1 MSKKVIIIIGA
12 GALIFLLIIG
22 AGFFLIMNKMA
33 AIQNHSIDKVAGE
46 EVEVEEESSIGA
58 VFPLDTFVVNL
69 ADQGGKRYLRVKID
83 LEISDEKLKEELDQR
98 MPQIKDSILMILP
111 AKKFDNIKDEEGK
124 IALRNEITEKLNSF
138 LKTGSITYIYFTE
151 FVVQ

>member
-1 MSKKVIIIIGA
+1 MSKKTIIIIGA
-12 GALIFLLIIG
+12 VALIFLLIIG
-22 AGFFLIMNKMA
+22 AGFFIIMNKMA
-33 AIQNHSIDKVAGE
+33 AIQNQSIEKVADE
-46 EVEVEEESSIGA
+46 EVEEESLIGE
-58 VFPLDTFVVNL
+58 VYTLDTFVVNL

-83 LEISDEKLKEELDQR
+83 LEISDEKLKEELEQR

-138 LKTGSITYIYFTE
+138 LKTGTITYIYFTE

>member
-12 GALIFLLIIG
+12 GALILLLIIG

-33 AIQNHSIDKVAGE
+33 AIQNQSIEKVADE
-46 EVEVEEESSIGA
+46 EVEEESSIGA

-83 LEISDEKLKEELDQR
+83 LEISDEKLKEELEQR

-111 AKKFDNIKDEEGK
+111 AKKFDNIKNEEGK

-138 LKTGSITYIYFTE
+138 LKTGTITYIYFTE

>member
-1 MSKKVIIIIGA
+1 MSKKTIIIVGA
-12 GALIFLLIIG
+12 VALIFLFIIG

-33 AIQNHSIDKVAGE
+33 TIQNQSIEKVADE
-46 EVEVEEESSIGA
+46 EVEEKPLIGA
-58 VFPLDTFVVNL
+58 IYSLDTFVVNL

-98 MPQIKDSILMILP
+98 LPQIKDSILMILP

-124 IALRNEITEKLNSF
+124 IALRNEIIEKLNSF
-138 LKTGSITYIYFTE
+138 LKTGSITYVYFTE